1 MLKWLSI
8 RARIL
13 LLAGLLMLL
22 ASAIA
27 GVGWYAISDISA
39 SLSESIRV
47 AKQAQFVIIAIRE
60 FAGADRSL
68 VSYVQSAND
77 EDEKV
82 YVKRKTASDAA
93 FVGALEL
100 VHDPARR
107 QAMADGHQGVKDYMA
122 TADAIVRDRKALRQ
136 RVSTIRDALA
146 AVAVAS
152 GRERER
158 NSSLNQ
164 AQRVTVAD
172 TSRSPPQSAVRP
184 GTATRVQRG
193 GSGGRDTRMGTTGLA
208 TTTGLA
214 ATTGPAA
221 AEPAAATADADS
233 VADAPK
239 PEADLGFA
247 ASRNS
252 AALQRIGETAELVA
266 LNPSGATLGSY
277 TTALQSL
284 GETPTGNEPAS
295 RLLLVAKDAVA
306 AARTLIA
313 NKEKLDQAE
322 GPLTDNLRRLRDQ
335 LTGFSDEIA
344 SAAKVSAASGSR
356 TVIAISALVLIL
368 GSVLSWM
375 ISRGI
380 IIPLNGMTVAMTRLA
395 GGDGSVEI
403 PEMQSRSELG
413 AMARAIDVF
422 KQNADKIAAML
433 AAEATTREIGEFIS
447 KAAGGDLTVR
457 VPLANKVGFL
467 KDIGAE
473 INRLFE
479 TSDVAFKDFGDK
491 ARRTAIS
498 VGEASA
504 AVSQVSDGA
513 RSQNTALS
521 QVATALNESTDALRS
536 VSDNTRAA
544 SDKASN
550 AAQLVQKGLTSVERL
565 AGIVEAIAENSRK
578 VNQITEVITQIANRT
593 HILSLNAA
601 IEAARAGEHGKGF
614 VVVAQE
620 VGKLAESAGQ
630 NAKQIA
636 DIVEQATIEANDG
649 RSATEVVRAAIQGI
663 AAETQQTT
671 LMIHSSAAAIEEQQA
686 SITQLDVS
694 MSQLRSIATSN
705 SAAAEEIAATM
716 VQLSQLADE
725 TRGRIAQF
733 KTT

>member
-1 MLKWLSI
+1 MLKRLTI
-8 RARIL
+8 RLRIL

-27 GVGWYAISDISA
+27 AIGWFAISDIST
-39 SLSESIRV
+39 SLSESVRV
-47 AKQAQFVIIAIRE
+47 AKQAQFVIVAIRE

-68 VSYVQSAND
+68 VSYVQAGND
-77 EDEKV
+77 DDEQV
-82 YVKRKTASDAA
+82 YEKRKAASDAA

-100 VHDPARR
+100 VRDPGRR
-107 QAMADGHQGVKDYMA
+107 QAMIDGHQGVKDFMV
-122 TADAIVRDRKALRQ
+122 TADAVIRDRKALRQ
-136 RVSTIRDALA
+136 RVSMIRDALTALA
-146 AVAVAS
+146 APN
-152 GRERER
+152 GKERDR
-158 NSSLNQ
+158 SSSLNQ
-164 AQRVTVAD
+164 VPRVAVAD
-172 TSRSPPQSAVRP
+172 SSRNPPQIAVRP
-184 GTATRVQRG
+184 TGATRPQHGPGIV
-193 GSGGRDTRMGTTGLA
+193 RDTRLGTTGLA
-208 TTTGLA
+208 AVEQTGALA
-214 ATTGPAA
+214 EANSLPD
-221 AEPAAATADADS
+221 P
-233 VADAPK
+233 PK
-239 PEADLGFA
+239 PDVDLGSA
-247 ASRNS
+247 AGRQA
-252 AALQRIGETAELVA
+252 AALQRIGEAAELVA
-266 LNPSGATLGSY
+266 LNPSAATLGHY
-277 TTALQSL
+277 AAAVQSL
-284 GETPTGNEPAS
+284 GDAPAGS
-295 RLLLVAKDAVA
+295 DLANRLLLVAKDAAA
-306 AARTLIA
+306 AARTIIA

-322 GPLTDNLRRLRDQ
+322 GPLTDKLRHLRDQ
-335 LTGFSDEIA
+335 LTDFSDEIA
-344 SAAKVSAASGSR
+344 NGARITAASGSR
-356 TVIAISALVLIL
+356 TVLAISALVLIL
-368 GSVLSWM
+368 GSVLSWL

-380 IIPLNGMTVAMTRLA
+380 IVPLNGMTAAMTRLA
-395 GGDGSVEI
+395 SGDGSVEI

-433 AAEATTREIGEFIS
+433 AAEATTREIGDVIS

-473 INRLFE
+473 VNRLFE
-479 TSDVAFKDFGDK
+479 SSHVAFKDFGDK

-498 VGEASA
+498 VGEATA

-521 QVATALNESTDALRS
+521 QVASALKESTDALRS

-544 SDKASN
+544 SDKATN
-550 AAQLVQKGLTSVERL
+550 AAQLVQKGLGSVERL
-565 AGIVEAIAENSRK
+565 TGIVEAIAENSRK
-578 VNQITEVITQIANRT
+578 VNQITEVIAQIANRT

-636 DIVEQATIEANDG
+636 DIVEQATVEANDG
-649 RSATEVVRAAIQGI
+649 KSATEVVRAAMQGI
-663 AAETQQTT
+663 ASETQQTT

-686 SITQLDVS
+686 SITQLDAS
-694 MSQLRSIATSN
+694 MSQLRSIAASN

-716 VQLSQLADE
+716 VQLSQLAEE

-733 KTT
+733 KTG

>member
-1 MLKWLSI
+1 
-8 RARIL
+8 
-13 LLAGLLMLL
+13 
-22 ASAIA
+22 
-27 GVGWYAISDISA
+27 
-39 SLSESIRV
+39 
-47 AKQAQFVIIAIRE
+47 
-60 FAGADRSL
+60 
-68 VSYVQSAND
+68 
-77 EDEKV
+77 
-82 YVKRKTASDAA
+82 
-93 FVGALEL
+93 
-100 VHDPARR
+100 
-107 QAMADGHQGVKDYMA
+107 
-122 TADAIVRDRKALRQ
+122 
-136 RVSTIRDALA
+136 
-146 AVAVAS
+146 
-152 GRERER
+152 
-158 NSSLNQ
+158 
-164 AQRVTVAD
+164 VTD
-172 TSRSPPQSAVRP
+172 
-184 GTATRVQRG
+184 
-193 GSGGRDTRMGTTGLA
+193 
-208 TTTGLA
+208 
-214 ATTGPAA
+214 PAA
-221 AEPAAATADADS
+221 AMAEVEAP
-233 VADAPK
+233 DAPR
-239 PEADLGFA
+239 PEPDFGNAGRHF
-247 ASRNS
+247 
-252 AALQRIGETAELVA
+252 AALQRIGEAAELVA
-266 LNPSGATLGSY
+266 LNPSTATLSSY
-277 TTALQSL
+277 TAALQSP
-284 GETPTGNEPAS
+284 GELPPANELVN
-295 RLLLVAKDAVA
+295 RVLLVAKDAAA
-306 AARTLIA
+306 AARTIIA

-322 GPLTDNLRRLRDQ
+322 GPLTAKLRTLRDQ
-335 LTGFSDEIA
+335 LTEFSDEIA
-344 SAAKVSAASGSR
+344 SGAKASAASGSS
-356 TVIAISALVLIL
+356 TVLSISVLVLVL
-368 GSVLSWM
+368 GSALSWM

-380 IIPLNGMTVAMTRLA
+380 IVPLNAMTVAMTRLA

-403 PEMQSRSELG
+403 PEMQSKSELG

-433 AAEATTREIGEFIS
+433 TAEATTREIGDVIS
-447 KAAGGDLTVR
+447 KAASGDLTVR

-479 TSDVAFKDFGDK
+479 TSDLTFKDFGDK

-521 QVATALNESTDALRS
+521 QVASALNESTDALRS

-544 SDKASN
+544 SDKAAN

-565 AGIVEAIAENSRK
+565 GGIVEAIAENSRK

-636 DIVEQATIEANDG
+636 DIVEQATVEANDG
-649 RSATEVVRAAIQGI
+649 RLATDVVRAAIQGI

-686 SITQLDVS
+686 SIVQLDAS

>member
-8 RARIL
+8 RSRIL
-13 LLAGLLMLL
+13 LLSGLLMAL

-27 GVGWYAISDISA
+27 GIGWYAIADISA
-39 SLSESIRV
+39 SLSESVRV

-68 VSYVQSAND
+68 VSYVQSGND

-82 YVKRKTASDAA
+82 YVKRKAASDAA

-100 VHDPARR
+100 VRDPSRR
-107 QAMADGHQGVKDYMA
+107 QAMADGHQSVKDYMA

-136 RVSTIRDALA
+136 RVSAIRETLE
-146 AVAVAS
+146 AVSVPN
-152 GRERER
+152 GKDRER
-158 NSSLNQ
+158 NSSRSQ
-164 AQRVTVAD
+164 SQRLAIAD
-172 TSRSPPQSAVRP
+172 TARSPPQIAARP
-184 GTATRVQRG
+184 GSTTGVQRG
-193 GSGGRDTRMGTTGLA
+193 GTVGRDTRTGTGTTGLA

-214 ATTGPAA
+214 AMDPAA
-221 AEPAAATADADS
+221 AMAEADS
-233 VADAPK
+233 GPDVPK
-239 PEADLGFA
+239 PEADFGSA
-247 ASRNS
+247 VNRNT
-252 AALQRIGETAELVA
+252 AALRRIGEAAELVA

-277 TTALQSL
+277 AAALQSL
-284 GETPTGNEPAS
+284 GETPQGNEAAS
-295 RLLLVAKDAVA
+295 RLLLVAKDTAS
-306 AARTLIA
+306 AARTMIA

-322 GPLTDNLRRLRDQ
+322 GPLTNNLRRLRDQ
-335 LTGFSDEIA
+335 LTEFSDEIA
-344 SAAKVSAASGSR
+344 NGAKLSAASGTR
-356 TVIAISALVLIL
+356 TVLAISALVLVL
-368 GSVLSWM
+368 GSALSWM

-380 IIPLNGMTVAMTRLA
+380 IVPLNSMTVAMTRLA

-403 PEMQSRSELG
+403 PEMQSRTELG

-433 AAEATTREIGEFIS
+433 AAEATTREIGDFIS

-479 TSDVAFKDFGDK
+479 TSQVAFKDFGDK

-513 RSQNTALS
+513 RSQTTALS
-521 QVATALNESTDALRS
+521 QVATALKESTDALRS

-544 SDKASN
+544 SDKATN

-565 AGIVEAIAENSRK
+565 SGIVEAIAENSRK

-686 SITQLDVS
+686 SITQLDAS

-705 SAAAEEIAATM
+705 SAAAEEIATTM

-733 KTT
+733 KTG

>member
-1 MLKWLSI
+1 MLKRLTI
-8 RARIL
+8 RSRIL

-22 ASAIA
+22 ASTIA
-27 GVGWYAISDISA
+27 GIGWYAISDISA
-39 SLSESIRV
+39 SLSESVRV

-68 VSYVQSAND
+68 VSYVQSGND

-82 YVKRKTASDAA
+82 YVKRKAASDAA
-93 FVGALEL
+93 FVGALDL
-100 VHDPARR
+100 VRDPGRR
-107 QAMADGHQGVKDYMA
+107 QAMADGHQSVKDYMA

-136 RVSTIRDALA
+136 RVNTIRDALA
-146 AVAVAS
+146 AMAAPT

-164 AQRVTVAD
+164 APRVTVAD
-172 TSRSPPQSAVRP
+172 SSRSPPQIAVRP
-184 GTATRVQRG
+184 GGTTRVQRG
-193 GSGGRDTRMGTTGLA
+193 GPVGRDTRLG
-208 TTTGLA
+208 TTGLA
-214 ATTGPAA
+214 ATGLAAMDQAA
-221 AEPAAATADADS
+221 AMADTDN
-233 VADAPK
+233 VPDTPK
-239 PEADLGFA
+239 PDADLGGA
-247 ASRNS
+247 AIRYS
-252 AALQRIGETAELVA
+252 ATLQRIGEAAELVA
-266 LNPSGATLGSY
+266 LNPSGVTLASY
-277 TTALQSL
+277 TAAVQTL
-284 GETPTGNEPAS
+284 GETPPGSEPAN
-295 RLLLVAKDAVA
+295 RLLLVAKDAAA

-335 LTGFSDEIA
+335 LTEFSDEIA
-344 SAAKVSAASGSR
+344 SGAKISAASGSR
-356 TVIAISALVLIL
+356 TVLAISAFVLVL

-380 IIPLNGMTVAMTRLA
+380 IIPLNGMTLAMTRLA

-433 AAEATTREIGEFIS
+433 AAETTTREIGDFIS

-479 TSDVAFKDFGDK
+479 TSDMAFKDFGDK

-513 RSQNTALS
+513 RSQNTALA

-544 SDKASN
+544 SDKATN

-565 AGIVEAIAENSRK
+565 GGIVEAIAENSRK

-686 SITQLDVS
+686 SITQLDAS

>member
-1 MLKWLSI
+1 MLKRLTI
-8 RARIL
+8 RSRIL

-22 ASAIA
+22 ASTIA
-27 GVGWYAISDISA
+27 GIGWYAISDISA
-39 SLSESIRV
+39 SLSESVRV
-47 AKQAQFVIIAIRE
+47 AKQAQFVIVAIRE

-68 VSYVQSAND
+68 VSYVQSGND

-82 YVKRKTASDAA
+82 YVKRKAASDAA
-93 FVGALEL
+93 FAGALEL
-100 VHDPARR
+100 VRDPGRR
-107 QAMADGHQGVKDYMA
+107 QAMADGHQSVKDYMA

-146 AVAVAS
+146 AVAVPS
-152 GRERER
+152 GRERDR
-158 NSSLNQ
+158 NSNLNQ
-164 AQRVTVAD
+164 APRVTVAD
-172 TSRSPPQSAVRP
+172 SSRSPPQIAVRP
-184 GTATRVQRG
+184 GGATRVQRG
-193 GSGGRDTRMGTTGLA
+193 GTVGRDTRLGTTGLA
-208 TTTGLA
+208 AATGLA
-214 ATTGPAA
+214 AMDQAA
-221 AEPAAATADADS
+221 AMADLDNN
-233 VADAPK
+233 VPDAPK
-239 PEADLGFA
+239 PEADLGGA
-247 ASRNS
+247 AIRYS
-252 AALQRIGETAELVA
+252 ALQRIGEAAELVA
-266 LNPSGATLGSY
+266 LNPSGATLASY
-277 TTALQSL
+277 TAAVQTL
-284 GETPTGNEPAS
+284 GETPPGSEPAN
-295 RLLLVAKDAVA
+295 RLLLVAKDATT
-306 AARTLIA
+306 AARTMIA

-344 SAAKVSAASGSR
+344 DGAKISAASGAR
-356 TVIAISALVLIL
+356 TVLAISALVLVL
-368 GSVLSWM
+368 GSILSWM

-380 IIPLNGMTVAMTRLA
+380 IIPLNGMTLAMTRLA

-433 AAEATTREIGEFIS
+433 AAETTTREIGDVIS

-479 TSDVAFKDFGDK
+479 TSDMTFKDFGDK

-513 RSQNTALS
+513 RSQNTALA

-544 SDKASN
+544 SDKATN

-565 AGIVEAIAENSRK
+565 GGIVEAIAENSRK

-686 SITQLDVS
+686 SITQLDAS

>member
-1 MLKWLSI
+1 MLKRLTI
-8 RARIL
+8 RLRIL

-68 VSYVQSAND
+68 VSYVQSGND

-82 YVKRKTASDAA
+82 YVKRKAASDAA

-100 VHDPARR
+100 VRDPGRR
-107 QAMADGHQGVKDYMA
+107 QAMADGHQSVKDYMA
-122 TADAIVRDRKALRQ
+122 TADTIVRDRKALRQ
-136 RVSTIRDALA
+136 RLSTIRDALA
-146 AVAVAS
+146 AVAVPS

-164 AQRVTVAD
+164 PQRVVVAD
-172 TSRSPPQSAVRP
+172 TSRSQPQIAVRP
-184 GTATRVQRG
+184 GNATRVQRG
-193 GSGGRDTRMGTTGLA
+193 GIVGRDTRLGTTGVA
-208 TTTGLA
+208 TTTGFA
-214 ATTGPAA
+214 ATDPAA
-221 AEPAAATADADS
+221 AMADANS
-233 VADAPK
+233 VPDAPK
-239 PEADLGFA
+239 PEADLGSA

-252 AALQRIGETAELVA
+252 AALQRVGEAAELVA

-277 TTALQSL
+277 TNALQSL
-284 GETPTGNEPAS
+284 GETPPGNESAN
-295 RLLLVAKDAVA
+295 RLLLVAKDATA
-306 AARTLIA
+306 AARTMIA

-322 GPLTDNLRRLRDQ
+322 GPLTDNLRHLRDQ
-335 LTGFSDEIA
+335 LTEFSDEIA

-356 TVIAISALVLIL
+356 TVIAISAMVLVL

-380 IIPLNGMTVAMTRLA
+380 IVPLNGMTLAMTRLA

-433 AAEATTREIGEFIS
+433 AAEATTREIGDFIS

-467 KDIGAE
+467 KDIGVE

-544 SDKASN
+544 SDKATN

-565 AGIVEAIAENSRK
+565 GGIVEAIAENSRK

-686 SITQLDVS
+686 SITQLDAS

>member
-1 MLKWLSI
+1 MLKRLTI
-8 RARIL
+8 RLRIM

-27 GVGWYAISDISA
+27 AVGWYAISDISA
-39 SLSESIRV
+39 SLSESVRV

-68 VSYVQSAND
+68 VSYVQAASD
-77 EDEKV
+77 EDERV
-82 YVKRKTASDAA
+82 YETRKAASDAA

-100 VHDPARR
+100 VRDPARR
-107 QAMADGHQGVKDYMA
+107 QAMLEGHQSVKDFMA
-122 TADAIVRDRKALRQ
+122 TADAVMRDRKALRQ
-136 RVSTIRDALA
+136 RVGIIRDALA
-146 AVAVAS
+146 ALAVPS
-152 GRERER
+152 GKERDR
-158 NSSLNQ
+158 TSSLG
-164 AQRVTVAD
+164 QRVAVAD
-172 TSRSPPQSAVRP
+172 TSRSPSQLAVRP
-184 GTATRVQRG
+184 AGATRPLHNAGAV
-193 GSGGRDTRMGTTGLA
+193 RDTRLGTTGLA
-208 TTTGLA
+208 AEGA
-214 ATTGPAA
+214 AGAM
-221 AEPAAATADADS
+221 AEADS
-233 VADAPK
+233 LPDPPK
-239 PEADLGFA
+239 PEVDLGNA
-247 ASRNS
+247 AGRQA
-252 AALQRIGETAELVA
+252 AALQRIADAAELVA
-266 LNPSGATLGSY
+266 LNPSAATLGQY
-277 TTALQSL
+277 AAAVQAM
-284 GETPTGNEPAS
+284 GDTPPGSDLAS
-295 RLLLVAKDAVA
+295 RLLLAAKDTAA
-306 AARTLIA
+306 AARAIIA
-313 NKEKLDQAE
+313 NKEKLDQIE
-322 GPLTDNLRRLRDQ
+322 VPLTDKLRHLRDQ
-335 LTGFSDEIA
+335 LTEFSDEIA
-344 SAAKVSAASGSR
+344 GGAKVTAASLSR
-356 TVIAISALVLIL
+356 TVLVISALVLIV
-368 GSVLSWM
+368 GSLLSWL

-380 IIPLNGMTVAMTRLA
+380 IVPLNGMTVAMTRLA

-413 AMARAIDVF
+413 AMARAIDLF

-433 AAEATTREIGEFIS
+433 VAETTTREIGDVIS

-457 VPLANKVGFL
+457 VGLANKVGFL

-473 INRLFE
+473 VNRLFE
-479 TSDVAFKDFGDK
+479 SSHVAFKDFGDK

-498 VGEASA
+498 VGEATA

-521 QVATALNESTDALRS
+521 QVATALKESTDALRS

-544 SDKASN
+544 SDKATN
-550 AAQLVQKGLTSVERL
+550 AAQLVQKGLGSVERL
-565 AGIVEAIAENSRK
+565 SGIVEAIAESSRK
-578 VNQITEVITQIANRT
+578 VNQITEVIAQIANRT

-636 DIVEQATIEANDG
+636 DIVEQATVEANDG
-649 RSATEVVRAAIQGI
+649 KSATEVVRSAMQGI
-663 AAETQQTT
+663 ATETQQTT

-686 SITQLDVS
+686 SITQLDAS
-694 MSQLRSIATSN
+694 MSQLRSIASSN

-733 KTT
+733 KTG

>member
-1 MLKWLSI
+1 MLKRLTI
-8 RARIL
+8 RLRIL

-68 VSYVQSAND
+68 VSYVQSGND

-82 YVKRKTASDAA
+82 YVKRKAASDAA

-100 VHDPARR
+100 VRDPGRR
-107 QAMADGHQGVKDYMA
+107 QAMADGHQSVKDYMA
-122 TADAIVRDRKALRQ
+122 TADTIVRDRKALRQ
-136 RVSTIRDALA
+136 RLSTIRDALA
-146 AVAVAS
+146 AVAVPS

-164 AQRVTVAD
+164 PQRVVVAD
-172 TSRSPPQSAVRP
+172 TSRSQPQIAVRP
-184 GTATRVQRG
+184 GNATRVQRG
-193 GSGGRDTRMGTTGLA
+193 GIVGRDTRLGTTGVA
-208 TTTGLA
+208 TTTGFA
-214 ATTGPAA
+214 ATDPAA
-221 AEPAAATADADS
+221 AMADANS
-233 VADAPK
+233 VPDAPK
-239 PEADLGFA
+239 PEADLGSA
-247 ASRNS
+247 ASRSS
-252 AALQRIGETAELVA
+252 AALQRVGEAAELVA

-277 TTALQSL
+277 TNALQSL
-284 GETPTGNEPAS
+284 GETPPGNESAN
-295 RLLLVAKDAVA
+295 RLLLVAKDAAA
-306 AARTLIA
+306 AARTMIA
-313 NKEKLDQAE
+313 NKEKLDQVE
-322 GPLTDNLRRLRDQ
+322 GPLTDNLRHLRDQ
-335 LTGFSDEIA
+335 LTEFSDEIA
-344 SAAKVSAASGSR
+344 GAAKVSATSGSR
-356 TVIAISALVLIL
+356 TVIAISAMVLLL

-380 IIPLNGMTVAMTRLA
+380 IVPLNGMTLAMTRLA

-433 AAEATTREIGEFIS
+433 AAEATTREIGDFIS

-467 KDIGAE
+467 KDIGVE

-513 RSQNTALS
+513 RSQNTALA

-544 SDKASN
+544 SDKATN

-565 AGIVEAIAENSRK
+565 GGIVEAIAENSRK

-686 SITQLDVS
+686 SITQLDAS

>member
-1 MLKWLSI
+1 MLKRLTI
-8 RARIL
+8 RLRIL

-27 GVGWYAISDISA
+27 AVGWYAISDISA
-39 SLSESIRV
+39 SLSDSIRV

-68 VSYVQSAND
+68 VSYVQSGND

-82 YVKRKTASDAA
+82 YVKRKAASDAA

-100 VHDPARR
+100 VRDPGRR
-107 QAMADGHQGVKDYMA
+107 QAMADGHQSVKDYMA

-136 RVSTIRDALA
+136 RLSTIRDALA
-146 AVAVAS
+146 AVAVPS

-164 AQRVTVAD
+164 AQRVVVAD
-172 TSRSPPQSAVRP
+172 TSRSPPQIAVRP
-184 GTATRVQRG
+184 GSATRVLQRG
-193 GSGGRDTRMGTTGLA
+193 GSVGRDTRLGTTGVA
-208 TTTGLA
+208 TTTGFA
-214 ATTGPAA
+214 AADPAA
-221 AEPAAATADADS
+221 AMADANS
-233 VADAPK
+233 VPDAPK
-239 PEADLGFA
+239 PEADLGSA

-252 AALQRIGETAELVA
+252 AGLQRVGEAAELVA

-277 TTALQSL
+277 ANALQSL
-284 GETPTGNEPAS
+284 GETPPGNESAS
-295 RLLLVAKDAVA
+295 RLLLVAKDAAA
-306 AARTLIA
+306 AARTMIA
-313 NKEKLDQAE
+313 NKEKLDQVE
-322 GPLTDNLRRLRDQ
+322 GPLTDNLRHLRDQ
-335 LTGFSDEIA
+335 LTEFSDEIA

-356 TVIAISALVLIL
+356 TVIAISAMVLLL

-380 IIPLNGMTVAMTRLA
+380 IVPLNGMTLAMTRLA

-433 AAEATTREIGEFIS
+433 AAEATTREIGDFIS

-467 KDIGAE
+467 KDIGVE

-544 SDKASN
+544 SDKATN

-686 SITQLDVS
+686 SITQLDAS

>member
-1 MLKWLSI
+1 MLKRLTI
-8 RARIL
+8 RLRIL

-68 VSYVQSAND
+68 VSYVQSGND

-82 YVKRKTASDAA
+82 YVKRKAASDAA

-100 VHDPARR
+100 VRDPGRR
-107 QAMADGHQGVKDYMA
+107 QAMADGHQSVKDYMA

-136 RVSTIRDALA
+136 RLSTIRDALA
-146 AVAVAS
+146 AVAVPS

-164 AQRVTVAD
+164 PQRVVVAD
-172 TSRSPPQSAVRP
+172 TSRSQPQIAVRP
-184 GTATRVQRG
+184 GNATRVQRG
-193 GSGGRDTRMGTTGLA
+193 GIVGRDTRLGTTGVA
-208 TTTGLA
+208 TTTGFA
-214 ATTGPAA
+214 ATDPAA
-221 AEPAAATADADS
+221 AMADANS
-233 VADAPK
+233 VPDAPK
-239 PEADLGFA
+239 PEADLGSA

-252 AALQRIGETAELVA
+252 AALQRVGEAAELVA

-277 TTALQSL
+277 TNALQSL
-284 GETPTGNEPAS
+284 GETPPGNESAN
-295 RLLLVAKDAVA
+295 RLLLVAKDAAA
-306 AARTLIA
+306 AARTMIA
-313 NKEKLDQAE
+313 NKEKLDQVE
-322 GPLTDNLRRLRDQ
+322 GPLTDNLRHLRDQ
-335 LTGFSDEIA
+335 LTEFSDEIA
-344 SAAKVSAASGSR
+344 GAAKVSATSGSR
-356 TVIAISALVLIL
+356 TVIAISAMVLLL

-380 IIPLNGMTVAMTRLA
+380 IVPLNGMTLAMTRLA

-433 AAEATTREIGEFIS
+433 AAEATTREIGDFIS

-467 KDIGAE
+467 KDIGVE

-513 RSQNTALS
+513 RSQNTALA

-544 SDKASN
+544 SDKATN

-565 AGIVEAIAENSRK
+565 GGIVEAIAENSRK

-686 SITQLDVS
+686 SITQLDAS

>member
-1 MLKWLSI
+1 MLKWLTI
-8 RARIL
+8 RLRIL

-68 VSYVQSAND
+68 VSYVQSGND

-82 YVKRKTASDAA
+82 YVKRKAASDAA

-100 VHDPARR
+100 VRDPGRR
-107 QAMADGHQGVKDYMA
+107 QAMADGHQSVKDYMA
-122 TADAIVRDRKALRQ
+122 TADTIVRDRKALRQ
-136 RVSTIRDALA
+136 RLSTIRDALA
-146 AVAVAS
+146 AVAVPS

-164 AQRVTVAD
+164 PQRVVVAD
-172 TSRSPPQSAVRP
+172 TSRSQPQIAVRP
-184 GTATRVQRG
+184 GNATRVQRG
-193 GSGGRDTRMGTTGLA
+193 GIVGRDTRLGTTGVA
-208 TTTGLA
+208 TTTGFA
-214 ATTGPAA
+214 ATDPAA
-221 AEPAAATADADS
+221 AMADANS
-233 VADAPK
+233 VPDAPK
-239 PEADLGFA
+239 PEADLGSA

-252 AALQRIGETAELVA
+252 AALQRVGEAAELVA

-277 TTALQSL
+277 TNALQSL
-284 GETPTGNEPAS
+284 GETPPGNESAN
-295 RLLLVAKDAVA
+295 RLLLVAKDAAA
-306 AARTLIA
+306 AARTMIA
-313 NKEKLDQAE
+313 NKEKLDQVE
-322 GPLTDNLRRLRDQ
+322 GPLTDNLRHLRDQ
-335 LTGFSDEIA
+335 LTEFSDEIA
-344 SAAKVSAASGSR
+344 GAAKVSATSGSR
-356 TVIAISALVLIL
+356 TVIAISAMVLLL

-380 IIPLNGMTVAMTRLA
+380 IVPLNGMTLAMTRLA

-433 AAEATTREIGEFIS
+433 AAEATTREIGDFIS

-467 KDIGAE
+467 KDIGVE

-513 RSQNTALS
+513 RSQNTALA

-544 SDKASN
+544 SDKATN

-565 AGIVEAIAENSRK
+565 GGIVEAIAENSRK

-686 SITQLDVS
+686 SITQLDAS

>member
-1 MLKWLSI
+1 MLKRLTI
-8 RARIL
+8 RLRIL

-27 GVGWYAISDISA
+27 AIGWYAISDISA
-39 SLSESIRV
+39 SLSESVRV
-47 AKQAQFVIIAIRE
+47 AKQAQFVIVAIRE

-68 VSYVQSAND
+68 VSYVQAAAD
-77 EDEKV
+77 EDEQV
-82 YVKRKTASDAA
+82 YEKRKAASDAA
-93 FVGALEL
+93 FVGALDL
-100 VHDPARR
+100 VHDAGRR
-107 QAMADGHQGVKDYMA
+107 QAMLDGHQSVKDFMV
-122 TADAIVRDRKALRQ
+122 TADAVMRDRKALRQ
-136 RVSTIRDALA
+136 RVSMIRDALSA
-146 AVAVAS
+146 LAVPS
-152 GRERER
+152 GKER

-164 AQRVTVAD
+164 VSRVAVAD
-172 TSRSPPQSAVRP
+172 SSRTPPQIAVRP
-184 GTATRVQRG
+184 
-193 GSGGRDTRMGTTGLA
+193 SGARLQHGASSGRDTRLGAAGL
-208 TTTGLA
+208 
-214 ATTGPAA
+214 AA
-221 AEPAAATADADS
+221 AEPAGAMAEADPLPDP
-233 VADAPK
+233 PK
-239 PEADLGFA
+239 PDVELGSA
-247 ASRNS
+247 AGRQA
-252 AALQRIGETAELVA
+252 AALQRIGEAAELVA
-266 LNPSGATLGSY
+266 LNPSAATLGHY
-277 TTALQSL
+277 AAAVQSIGDAPPGSDL
-284 GETPTGNEPAS
+284 AS
-295 RLLLVAKDAVA
+295 RLLLAAKDTAA
-306 AARTLIA
+306 AARAIIA

-322 GPLTDNLRRLRDQ
+322 GPLTDKLRRLRDQ
-335 LTGFSDEIA
+335 LTEFSDEIA
-344 SAAKVSAASGSR
+344 NGAKVTSASLSR
-356 TVIAISALVLIL
+356 TVLAISALVLIL
-368 GSVLSWM
+368 GSVLSWL

-380 IIPLNGMTVAMTRLA
+380 IVPLNGMTAAMTRLA
-395 GGDGSVEI
+395 SGDGSVEI

-433 AAEATTREIGEFIS
+433 AAEATTREIGDVIS

-467 KDIGAE
+467 KDIGTE
-473 INRLFE
+473 VNRLFE
-479 TSDVAFKDFGDK
+479 TSHVTFKDFGDK

-498 VGEASA
+498 VGEATA

-521 QVATALNESTDALRS
+521 QVATALKESTEALRS

-544 SDKASN
+544 SDKATN
-550 AAQLVQKGLTSVERL
+550 AAQLVQKGLGSVERL
-565 AGIVEAIAENSRK
+565 TGIVEAIAENSRK
-578 VNQITEVITQIANRT
+578 VNQITEVIAQIANRT

-636 DIVEQATIEANDG
+636 DIVEQATVEANDG
-649 RSATEVVRAAIQGI
+649 KSATEVVRAAMQGI
-663 AAETQQTT
+663 ASETQQTT

-686 SITQLDVS
+686 SITQLDAS

-716 VQLSQLADE
+716 VQLSQLAEE

-733 KTT
+733 KTG

>member
-1 MLKWLSI
+1 MLKRLTI

-22 ASAIA
+22 ASTTAA
-27 GVGWYAISDISA
+27 VGWYAISDIAA
-39 SLSESIRV
+39 SLAESIRV
-47 AKQAQFVIIAIRE
+47 AKQAQFVIVAIRE

-68 VSYVQSAND
+68 VSYVQSGND
-77 EDEKV
+77 EDEQV
-82 YVKRKTASDAA
+82 YERRKAASDAA
-93 FVGALEL
+93 FVGALDL
-100 VHDPARR
+100 VRDQGRR
-107 QAMADGHQGVKDYMA
+107 QAMVDGHQAVKDFMM
-122 TADAIVRDRKALRQ
+122 TADAVMRDRKALRQ
-136 RVSTIRDALA
+136 RVSTLRDALA
-146 AVAVAS
+146 ALATP
-152 GRERER
+152 GGKERER
-158 NSSLNQ
+158 NTSFNQ
-164 AQRVTVAD
+164 APRVAVAE
-172 TSRSPPQSAVRP
+172 TSRPPQIAVRP
-184 GTATRVQRG
+184 GLATRAQRG
-193 GSGGRDTRMGTTGLA
+193 GTIGRDTRLGGTTGLA
-208 TTTGLA
+208 ASEPVGA
-214 ATTGPAA
+214 M
-221 AEPAAATADADS
+221 AEADS
-233 VADAPK
+233 LPDPPK
-239 PEADLGFA
+239 PEADLGSA
-247 ASRNS
+247 ASRHT
-252 AALQRIGETAELVA
+252 AALQRIGEAAELVA
-266 LNPSGATLGSY
+266 LNPSSATLGHY
-277 TTALQSL
+277 AAAVQSL
-284 GETPTGNEPAS
+284 TDVAPGSDPAN
-295 RLLLVAKDAVA
+295 RLLIAAKDTAT
-306 AARTLIA
+306 AARTIIA
-313 NKEKLDQAE
+313 NKEKLDQVE
-322 GPLTDNLRRLRDQ
+322 GPLTDKLRRLRDQ
-335 LTGFSDEIA
+335 LTEFSDEIA
-344 SAAKVSAASGSR
+344 NGARISAASSSR
-356 TVIAISALVLIL
+356 VVITISALILVL
-368 GSVLSWM
+368 GSALSWM
-375 ISRGI
+375 IARGI
-380 IIPLNGMTVAMTRLA
+380 ILPLNGMTAAMARLA
-395 GGDGSVEI
+395 GGDGTVEI

-433 AAEATTREIGEFIS
+433 VAEATTREIGDVIS

-473 INRLFE
+473 VNRLFE
-479 TSDVAFKDFGDK
+479 TSHVTFKDFGDK

-498 VGEASA
+498 VGEATA

-521 QVATALNESTDALRS
+521 QVATALKESTEALRS

-544 SDKASN
+544 SDKATN

-578 VNQITEVITQIANRT
+578 VNQITEVIAQIANRT

-636 DIVEQATIEANDG
+636 DIVEQATVEANDG
-649 RSATEVVRAAIQGI
+649 KTATEVVRSAMQGI
-663 AAETQQTT
+663 ASETQQTT

-686 SITQLDVS
+686 SITQLDAS

-733 KTT
+733 KTG

>member
-1 MLKWLSI
+1 MLKRLTI
-8 RARIL
+8 RSRIL

-22 ASAIA
+22 TSAIA
-27 GVGWYAISDISA
+27 GIGWYAISDISA

-60 FAGADRSL
+60 FAGADRNL
-68 VSYVQSAND
+68 VSYVQSGND
-77 EDEKV
+77 DDEKV
-82 YVKRKTASDAA
+82 YVKRKSASDAA

-100 VHDPARR
+100 VRDPARR
-107 QAMADGHQGVKDYMA
+107 QAMADAHQSVKDYMA

-146 AVAVAS
+146 AIAVPN
-152 GRERER
+152 GKERER
-158 NSSLNQ
+158 NSNSSLNQ
-164 AQRVTVAD
+164 PQRVAIAD
-172 TSRSPPQSAVRP
+172 TSRSQPQIAVRP
-184 GTATRVQRG
+184 GSAPRVQRG
-193 GSGGRDTRMGTTGLA
+193 VTVGRDTRLGTTGLA

-214 ATTGPAA
+214 AAEPPAA
-221 AEPAAATADADS
+221 MADAES
-233 VADAPK
+233 VADVPK
-239 PEADLGFA
+239 PEADLGGA
-247 ASRNS
+247 AIRYA
-252 AALQRIGETAELVA
+252 AALQRIGAAAELVV
-266 LNPSGATLGSY
+266 LNPSGATLASY
-277 TTALQSL
+277 TTALQTL
-284 GETPTGNEPAS
+284 GETPPNEPAN
-295 RLLLVAKDAVA
+295 RLLLIAKDAAA
-306 AARTLIA
+306 AARTMIA

-335 LTGFSDEIA
+335 LTEFSDEIA
-344 SAAKVSAASGSR
+344 SSAKVSAASGSR
-356 TVIAISALVLIL
+356 TVLAISALVLVL
-368 GSVLSWM
+368 GSALSWM

-380 IIPLNGMTVAMTRLA
+380 IVPLNGMTVAMTRLA

-403 PEMQSRSELG
+403 PEMQSRTELG

-433 AAEATTREIGEFIS
+433 AAETTTREIGDFIS

-513 RSQNTALS
+513 RSQNTALA

-544 SDKASN
+544 SDKATN

-565 AGIVEAIAENSRK
+565 GGIVEAIAENSRK

-636 DIVEQATIEANDG
+636 DIVEQATAEANDG

-686 SITQLDVS
+686 SITQLDAS